1 MNLTKHN
8 TLSIAEG
15 LRIQGQHLA
24 EWKPRLSALAYEAL
38 EAECARQNALLDPV
52 DDGYSVFR
60 GGALAEFLS
69 NLYLNT

>member
-15 LRIQGQHLA
+15 LRIQGFYLA

-38 EAECARQNALLDPV
+38 AAEVEPDQVLDQIVAAIPQPKV
-52 DDGYSVFR
+52 EI
-60 GGALAEFLS
+60 GGGRASA
-69 NLYLNT
+69 

>member
-38 EAECARQNALLDPV
+38 AAECARQNSQLDPI

-60 GGALAEFLS
+60 GGDFPEFLS
-69 NLYLNT
+69 NLYL